1 MASLQSGAK
10 TFATDCIYIYIYMYN
25 IQEKKEEKERK
36 KERRKR
42 DRKNRGGKRKKREGT
57 ETAWRQNEPILGL
70 LRSFSTLSPR
80 H

>member
-1 MASLQSGAK
+1 MGAK
-10 TFATDCIYIYIYMYN
+10 
-25 IQEKKEEKERK
+25 
-36 KERRKR
+36 
-42 DRKNRGGKRKKREGT
+42 RGGGEGKEGKGEGT